1 MLQRVWYVCFAG
13 YLSAEGM
20 TKVATDIFTL
30 AAILVWDPSPAFP
43 GEVDDR
49 ASKAKC
55 LLCEKTF

>member
-1 MLQRVWYVCFAG
+1 VLQRVWYVCFAG

-20 TKVATDIFTL
+20 TKLATDIL
-30 AAILVWDPSPAFP
+30 ALTAILVWDPSPAFP

-55 LLCEKTF
+55 LLYEKAY